1 MSWMMYVSF
10 VDGDLNGDLIN
21 VEDNLTPYEVIAERE
36 GFTDSEL
43 QYLEE
48 DEDGS
53 EAYYNDG
60 DMVIKCSY
68 HE

>member
-1 MSWMMYVSF
+1 MTQMMYVSF
-10 VDGDLNGDLIN
+10 IDGDLYGDLIE
-21 VEDNLTPYEVIAERE
+21 VEDNLTPYEVMVERE
-36 GFTDSEL
+36 GFDGEEL

-48 DEDGS
+48 GEDGS

-68 HE
+68 YE